1 VINACAE
8 VRDVA
13 KAEHWL
19 SEMKK
24 ACASAREV
32 AKAERWLS
40 EMIKLDVKVDTVA
53 YNNRG

>member
-19 SEMKK
+19 SEM
-24 ACASAREV
+24 
-32 AKAERWLS
+32 
-40 EMIKLDVKVDTVA
+40 IKLDVKVDTVA